1 MLKRVSIGAFLALV
15 VIGIL
20 VVLLFRNRY
29 SYQESLAAEAVPA
42 NAVLFIDQLDYG
54 FFSTDMQSDSQLW
67 EELLTYNYFH
77 HFDSLFKHLNN
88 YIVRNPLLKRSVE
101 NENLG
106 LSLHLLGKDRLSAL
120 FYLSLE
126 EDISPSDMDAA
137 IQSNFGEEVIVNER
151 RYETV
156 LLKDVSFKSSARIKG
171 FTYVITDGL
180 LIAGTS
186 SMLLEDAVRSLNSAG
201 GIYHQGGFKKVAAT
215 AGKYVLGNLY
225 LNYAYL
231 NHLFFPLISSEMQ
244 HEYAPIPELAVWGE
258 FDIDLREN
266 AWLLNGMTYA
276 DDSLKGWLNLFREQ
290 SPVRLEAPSFIPS
303 NAIEFLTVG
312 ISDIQQFKSAFI
324 EELKVREQYPSFQQS
339 DNNSRKILGASMF
352 SKTLELIN
360 DEIVWFT
367 LEENPN
373 ERFSEVVMIEVK
385 SRSEAMDLFTGWV
398 SEMAAIRGEGLQL
411 YTDSYQLDDQVSYT
425 IYTLPEQFY
434 HQTIVERFIGSHF
447 AFYDNY
453 LIFSDSKGA
462 ISRTIYQ
469 NVLHKTLKN
478 ELYFGDLNNLLSTK
492 ANLTYFLRPEP
503 YLVRK
508 EHLMKKQVNQLS
520 EEISGTIRKIPGII
534 VQYAREGDMFYSNIS
549 VAYSPKLKEQAH
561 TVWESLLDSTVSD
574 KPYLVL
580 NHYTSEKEILVQD
593 SKNLLYLMNS
603 AGRILWKVP
612 LDAPIL
618 SEVIQVDYYSNG
630 KLQYLFNTA
639 EGIHLIDRNGN
650 YVDRYPV
657 KLRADA
663 TNGIALFD
671 YDNRREYRIFVA
683 CEDRRVYVYDM
694 EGRIVPG
701 WSFRRS
707 EGIVQ
712 KPVQHFRIAEK
723 DYIVFSDQ
731 IRPYILDR
739 RGDERVFIKEPVVVS
754 DKNIFYLDM
763 NISGKG
769 PRFITTD
776 AKGSVIGINLSGE
789 VDRILDHSATSD
801 HFLRIRDMNQD
812 GQIEFIFAD
821 ENELEVLD
829 LKGERIFSFK
839 IKSDISTI
847 PDIYQFSSSDL
858 KIGLTDTDN
867 NMIYLINSDGSVYEG
882 FPLEGNTRYSI
893 GYFAGSDSR
902 FNLVVGNQNGF
913 LYNYSI
919 E

>member
-1 MLKRVSIGAFLALV
+1 MLKRVLTGAFFALV
-15 VIGIL
+15 VIGFL
-20 VVLLFRNRY
+20 VVLLFRNRH
-29 SYQESLAAEAVPA
+29 SYKESFAAEAVPA
-42 NAVLFIDQLDYG
+42 NAVLFIDKLDYK
-54 FFSTDMQSDSQLW
+54 FFSSDLQSESQLW
-67 EELLTYNYFH
+67 EELLTHSYFH
-77 HFDSLFKHLNN
+77 QFDSLFRRLNE
-88 YIVRNPLLKRSVE
+88 YIARNPLLERCIEK
-101 NENLG
+101 ENLG
-106 LSLHLLGKDRLSAL
+106 LSLHLLGRDRLSVL

-126 EDISPSDMDAA
+126 EDVSQSDMDAA
-137 IQSNFGEEVIVNER
+137 IKSDFGEDVIVNER

-156 LLKDVSFKSSARIKG
+156 LLKDVSFKSSSRIKG
-171 FTYVITDGL
+171 FSYVITEGL

-201 GIYHQGGFKKVAAT
+201 GIYHQNGFKKVAAT

-231 NHLFFPLISSEMQ
+231 DQLFLPVVSSEMQ
-244 HEYAPIPELAVWGE
+244 HEYSPLPELAVWGE

-266 AWLLNGMTYA
+266 VWLLNGMTYA

-303 NAIEFLTVG
+303 NAIEFLAVG
-312 ISDIQQFKSAFI
+312 ISDIQQFRSAFI
-324 EELKVREQYPSFQQS
+324 EELKVRGQYTEFQS
-339 DNNSRKILGASMF
+339 ADNNSRKILGESMF
-352 SKTLELIN
+352 SEILEMTN
-360 DEIVWFT
+360 DEIAWFT
-367 LEENPN
+367 LEDNRK
-373 ERFSEVVMIEVK
+373 ERFNEVVMIEVR
-385 SRSEAMDLFTGWV
+385 SRSAAMERLTRWV
-398 SEMAAIRGEGLQL
+398 SEMAVLRGEGMQV
-411 YTDSYQLDDQVSYT
+411 YTDNYQLDDQVSYT

-434 HQTIVERFIGSHF
+434 HQSIIARFIRSHF

-453 LIFSDSKGA
+453 IIFSDSKEA

-478 ELYFGDLNNLLSTK
+478 EIYFGELNNLLSTK
-492 ANLTYFLRPEP
+492 SNLTYFLRPES

-508 EHLMKKQVNQLS
+508 EHLMKKQVRQFS
-520 EEISGTIRKIPGII
+520 EDITETIRKIPGII
-534 VQYAREGDMFYSNIS
+534 VQYAREGEMFYSNIS
-549 VAYSPKLKEQAH
+549 LGYSPKLKERAH
-561 TVWESLLDSTVSD
+561 TVWESLLDTTVSG
-574 KPYLVL
+574 KPYLVT
-580 NHYTSEKEILVQD
+580 NHYTSEKEIMVQD
-593 SKNLLYLMNS
+593 MKNSLYLTNS
-603 AGRILWKVP
+603 TGRILWKVP
-612 LDAPIL
+612 MDGPVLGEIF
-618 SEVIQVDYYSNG
+618 QVDYYNNG
-630 KLQYLFNTA
+630 KLQYFFNTA
-639 EGIHLIDRNGN
+639 KGIHLLDRNGN

-663 TNGIALFD
+663 TNGIAMFD
-671 YDNRREYRIFVA
+671 YDNRRDYRVFVA
-683 CEDRRVYVYDM
+683 CEDRRVYVYDL

-701 WSFRRS
+701 WRFRRS

-712 KPVQHFRIAEK
+712 KPVQHFRIADK

-739 RGDERVFIKEPVVVS
+739 RGDERVFIREPVAVS
-754 DKNIFYLDM
+754 DKNVFYLDM

-776 AKGSVIGINLSGE
+776 AKGSVIGINLNGE
-789 VDRILDHSATSD
+789 VDRVLDHSATSG
-801 HFLRIRDMNQD
+801 HFFRIKDINQD
-812 GQIEFIFAD
+812 GKTELIFAD
-821 ENELEVLD
+821 ENALEVLD
-829 LKGERIFSFK
+829 LKGERLFSFK
-839 IKSDISTI
+839 IKSDIGTL

-858 KIGLTDTDN
+858 KIGLTDAES
-867 NMIYLINSDGSVYEG
+867 NMIYLINSDGTVYEG